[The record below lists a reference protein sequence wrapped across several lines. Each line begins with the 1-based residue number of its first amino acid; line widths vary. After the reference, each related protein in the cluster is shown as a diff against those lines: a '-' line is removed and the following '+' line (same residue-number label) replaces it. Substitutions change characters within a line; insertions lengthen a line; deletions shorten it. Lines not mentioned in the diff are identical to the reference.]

1 MEWIYDEDF
10 YVEPCEFEE
19 QIEGLKTALA
29 SSVQQRFLDEMDAL
43 REENEALREFRDKKE
58 SYERELARVKQQYEA
73 KMRDAE
79 IEAHIKKLKDLLA
92 EVSVIGYRV
101 GYKYTQGPKCGKC
114 DKDRKIYFTS
124 PSGRK
129 MKEDCLCAKQ
139 TVTYYP
145 TEVSLVSFYAR
156 DKVSSVYYEMK
167 EEDRDCD
174 RYDLR
179 AEIYGRD
186 KAKAFEEINRYR
198 IVFLEKEDC
207 QRYCNWLNEV
217 EAQKGSAPC

>member
-79 IEAHIKKLKDLLA
+79 IEAHRKKLKDLLA